1 MTQHDI
7 RNWEKYNFI
16 SITITETH
24 KNINLISH
32 QLLLIATLSP
42 SFNNIIVMVFFF
54 YFMEKYTRITSE
66 EQHENMNDYLAL
78 FFAILRLKRCAHATL
93 I

>member
-24 KNINLISH
+24 KNINLIFH

-42 SFNNIIVMVFFF
+42 SFNNFIVMVFFF
-54 YFMEKYTRITSE
+54 YFMEKYTRITSD
-66 EQHENMNDYLAL
+66 ENMNDYLAL